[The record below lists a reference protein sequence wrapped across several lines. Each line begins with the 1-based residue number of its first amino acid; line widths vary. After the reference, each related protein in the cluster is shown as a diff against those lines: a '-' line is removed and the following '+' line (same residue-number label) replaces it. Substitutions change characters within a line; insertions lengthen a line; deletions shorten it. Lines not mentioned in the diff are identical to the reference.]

1 MDKWIV
7 RPPACV
13 VCTHHASLTAPV
25 CVCVL
30 LQAVTRY
37 LTITLRRKGALEM
50 QRVFRGFVAR
60 RRVDRMR
67 WEKAEAERIAAEELA
82 LFRRMLFVSATRL
95 QVGCCR
101 QCGRGMDT
109 CVCSHCAHT
118 MLRHQ
123 RFCRRKMREHHAKV
137 HRARVK
143 AAMRIQRAWQAFRKR
158 QWFYGIC
165 MFGRMRRRRAA
176 ALIQR
181 SFRMYKI
188 RRRMALLRAMARA
201 EEHRRA
207 KEAEMMA
214 MRQRFI
220 DNGAATTITLFWQGR
235 RAVRRRGG
243 A

>member
-1 MDKWIV
+1 
-7 RPPACV
+7 
-13 VCTHHASLTAPV
+13 
-25 CVCVL
+25 
-30 LQAVTRY
+30 
-37 LTITLRRKGALEM
+37 
-50 QRVFRGFVAR
+50 
-60 RRVDRMR
+60 MR
-67 WEKAEAERIAAEELA
+67 
-82 LFRRMLFVSATRL
+82 
-95 QVGCCR
+95 
-101 QCGRGMDT
+101 
-109 CVCSHCAHT
+109 
-118 MLRHQ
+118 RHQ